1 MITRYKISQFFVI
14 IIFQSILFSQNDL
27 ISIPETLDPD
37 QSYFSILISPDKSY
51 IGLTNSNYTTLE
63 IINQKTL
70 KNAKV
75 SVPFINTFQAKWSPN
90 SDKLLLL
97 RSKYDNK
104 RRANSLILVNHQ
116 GDFVK
121 TIVDFTNQNLYPLGW
136 TSSNTLHYL
145 SEDKLITYSLEDSDN
160 EWDHPLVYAI
170 KNKLYI
176 KINNQEHKLLYTA
189 ENRILNVSSSRDGS
203 LVAFEVYGSHVII
216 IENLKAVTTDL
227 GIGNGPKVSPN
238 GKMVTFM
245 VLEDN
250 GYQITSGDVYTWD
263 FVSKKIKAV
272 AHNPEFIEMNPVWSS
287 DVLVSYII
295 YPEGLVKTVSL
306 K

>member
-1 MITRYKISQFFVI
+1 MITRHKISQFFVI

-75 SVPFINTFQAKWSPN
+75 SVPFINTFQAKWSPD

-97 RSKYDNK
+97 RSRYDNK

-136 TSSNTLHYL
+136 TGSNTLHYL
-145 SEDKLITYSLEDSDN
+145 SGDKLITYSLEDSDN

-170 KNKLYI
+170 KNKLYR
-176 KINNQEHKLLYTA
+176 KINDQEQ
-189 ENRILNVSSSRDGS
+189 EIL
-203 LVAFEVYGSHVII
+203 
-216 IENLKAVTTDL
+216 
-227 GIGNGPKVSPN
+227 
-238 GKMVTFM
+238 
-245 VLEDN
+245 
-250 GYQITSGDVYTWD
+250 
-263 FVSKKIKAV
+263 
-272 AHNPEFIEMNPVWSS
+272 
-287 DVLVSYII
+287 
-295 YPEGLVKTVSL
+295 
-306 K
+306 